1 VSNWKTVL
9 SDWSGYALTL
19 VLGFVSVPSASVLIE
34 NIYNYIAASISAG
47 ASPIGAPP
55 AWLLLALSVIGSLL
69 GHALGISHVQVKKA
83 LRLKGLIKM
92 LALFAF
98 FAMVGTASAYEWNI
112 PANQVRFSQST
123 LKSLALNKKLTA
135 GTSETDIITAP
146 TAALACGTV
155 KSSYGFSFSYAVL
168 VGKISYVNDTTSNYS
183 NYFGLG
189 VSGYADLGN
198 FMTTDYSIKDTFKG
212 GFNAILPEMCG
223 VTPGVSEVWAYK
235 QKPTFLVTANVP
247 LGSTHKVCKVH

>member
-1 VSNWKTVL
+1 MQSFITKWQLFWGTPLAQCFFKVVRDS
-9 SDWSGYALTL
+9 ALTYA
-19 VLGFVSVPSASVLIE
+19 GANQFVPSKAWAVGLVVFVF
-34 NIYNYIAASISAG
+34 SA
-47 ASPIGAPP
+47 IIHGAPTDQ
-55 AWLLLALSVIGSLL
+55 AKRS
-69 GHALGISHVQVKKA
+69 A
-83 LRLKGLIKM
+83 LRSTLKVLF
-92 LALFAF
+92 LFAF
-98 FAMVGTASAYEWNI
+98 CFSMVGTASAYEWNI

-235 QKPTFLVTANVP
+235 QKPTFLATANVP